1 MYARVTTFA
10 GTADDADAGIESF
23 RANVVPW
30 ARENGRG
37 AILLLDRENGE
48 GIAITFWDD
57 EQSMRASEERANA
70 LRADATDQI
79 GATEEPSIGRY
90 EVAVFEV

>member
-1 MYARVTTFA
+1 MYARVTTFT
-10 GTADDADAGIESF
+10 GTAADVEPGIESF

-37 AILLLDRENGE
+37 AMLLLDRESGT
-48 GIAITFWDD
+48 GIAITLWDD

-70 LRADATDQI
+70 LRADAAEQI
-79 GATEEPSIGRY
+79 GATDDPAVGRY